1 MDPQWD
7 IHTLTG
13 ALKLFF
19 RELKEPLF
27 PFKSVNKFL
36 DAASKSFFKRD
47 CSVLLISGFKPLSR
61 GVGG

>member
-1 MDPQWD
+1 MKCVAAADEDHNLMDQQWD

-27 PFKSVNKFL
+27 PFKVVNKFL
-36 DAASKSFFKRD
+36 DASSE
-47 CSVLLISGFKPLSR
+47 CTQL
-61 GVGG
+61 